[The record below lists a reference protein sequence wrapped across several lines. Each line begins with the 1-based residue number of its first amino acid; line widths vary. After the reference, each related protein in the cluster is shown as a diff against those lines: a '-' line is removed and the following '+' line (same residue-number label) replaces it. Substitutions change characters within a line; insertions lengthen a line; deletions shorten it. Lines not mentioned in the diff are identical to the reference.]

1 MARKKA
7 HEVDAWLARPE
18 PSRRIVLIY
27 GPDRG
32 LVSERTRQFALTTG
46 LSFDDPFS
54 VIRLD
59 ASELDQSPGRLE
71 GEART
76 VPMFAGRRLIWVGN
90 AGAQKALVED
100 LKQLIQSPAEDTLIL
115 IEAGDLKKG
124 SPLRASVE
132 SADNAMAL
140 PCYADDMRSIDSLI
154 DQELGRENFRISLD
168 AREAL
173 KASLGGDRLASRG
186 EIAKLAL
193 YALDKGQIDLD
204 DVRAVIGDVGAISAD
219 DVIDAVLGGKRRPFE
234 TAFSRYIA
242 GGSPPFV
249 LLNAGM
255 RQIQALQIMKGMME
269 KSGKSAAAAVASAR
283 PPVFFSRR
291 SLVEGVLKS
300 WAPETLERRL
310 ALLQRAVLQSRQTPA
325 LAVAITRQALLSV
338 LAAGAKS

>member
-1 MARKKA
+1 MAQKKA

-18 PSRRIVLIY
+18 PSRQIVLIY

-32 LVSERTRQFALTTG
+32 LVSERTRQFAQATG
-46 LSFDDPFS
+46 LPLGDPFS

-59 ASELDQSPGRLE
+59 AAELDQSPGRLE

-100 LKQLIQSPAEDTLIL
+100 LKRLMQSPAEDTLIL

-124 SPLRASVE
+124 SPLRAAVE
-132 SADNAMAL
+132 STGNAMAL
-140 PCYADDMRSIDSLI
+140 PCYADDMRSIDLLI
-154 DQELGRENFRISLD
+154 DQELGRENLRISLD

-186 EIAKLAL
+186 EITKLAL
-193 YALDKGQIDLD
+193 YAIDKGQIDLD
-204 DVRAVIGDVGAISAD
+204 DVRAVIGDVGAVSAD
-219 DVIDAVLGGKRRPFE
+219 DVIDAVLGGKRRQFE
-234 TAFSRYIA
+234 TAFSRYVAA
-242 GGSPPFV
+242 GSQTFI

-255 RQIQALQIMKGMME
+255 RQFQALQMMKGAME
-269 KSGKSAAAAVASAR
+269 KNGKSATAVVASAR

-291 SLVEGVLKS
+291 ALVENVLKS
-300 WAPETLERRL
+300 WAPDMLERML
-310 ALLQRAVLQSRQTPA
+310 ALLQRAILQSRQTPA
-325 LAVAITRQALLSV
+325 LATSITRQALLSV
-338 LAAGAKS
+338 LIARSKR